1 MDQVIQ
7 SQNEKSQIFINN
19 DPYLEVLDDPS
30 LPLIRRL
37 DVLQK
42 LDIVNAKY
50 GVYKNFISGF
60 AQLLNSSQGSV
71 GNVSILEVGSGMGGV
86 TREIAKWGQRNQ
98 TRFSFNL
105 YDSQSDILEISQR
118 YLETHNIEAQ
128 KILATPEHLS
138 VFPDNSFDYVVSLHV
153 IHHIQPIETAVRAIN
168 EMLRVARKGIYL
180 VDFHRKFGTVGLFK
194 VWNKFFGLST
204 DLSEDGI
211 KSMKRA
217 YDPKLLGR
225 LMLGQPYYNKFE
237 FEILTKTMAPYW
249 EIRAVESIKPC

>member
-1 MDQVIQ
+1 MSHIML

-42 LDIVNAKY
+42 LDLVNTKY
-50 GVYKNFISGF
+50 GVYKNFINGF
-60 AQLLNSSQGSV
+60 SQVLTDSKEGSECL
-71 GNVSILEVGSGMGGV
+71 SLLEVGSGMGGL
-86 TREIAKWGQRNQ
+86 TREIAIWGQKNQ
-98 TRFSFNL
+98 TSFSFNL

-118 YLETHNIEAQ
+118 YLKTQNVDAST
-128 KILATPEHLS
+128 ILATPEHLS

-153 IHHIQPIETAVRAIN
+153 IHHIQPIETAVAAIN
-168 EMLRVARKGIYL
+168 EMLRVSRKGIYL

-217 YDPKLLGR
+217 HDPKVLAK
-225 LMLGQPYYNKFE
+225 LMLEQPYYNKFE
-237 FEILTKTMAPYW
+237 FEMLTKTMAPYW
-249 EIRAVESIKPC
+249 EIRAAKSIKPC